1 MSFFVYRNWRGEVRK
16 VHVDLTQP
24 YRIWIGSTEHHTKPQ
39 WLLTAFDTE
48 RQDVRTYALSDVLSW
63 HIEGETDA

>member
-39 WLLTAFDTE
+39 WLLTPFDSE
-48 RQDVRTYALSDVLSW
+48 RYDFRTYAVSEVLAW
-63 HIEGETDA
+63 HFVEEIDA